1 MSSAALAGPSGPS
14 LQISG
19 TVYGDGQ
26 EVTISG
32 TAPGATGTFYAE
44 PLQVTA
50 NWVDGSG
57 NVVSTQTLY
66 AWCVDVFHEI
76 YVPIENAYNP
86 PGYLNYTYTPL
97 LTDNSAA
104 ASGDGAT
111 LSSTTIAQI
120 GALVNYGDSLIAAGT
135 APDLDKQVAAVQE
148 AIWQIEYNGDTTSAS
163 SAYSFAPVD
172 SSGATT
178 TYFDDDIAYAE
189 ANPVP
194 GTVYEIVPQDGRT
207 QSFAVGDAL
216 PPMTGPTGGGATG
229 AVPEPAT
236 WGLMLIGLG
245 TIGAGIRLRRRER
258 MAAQPA

>member
-26 EVTISG
+26 QVTISG

-57 NVVSTQTLY
+57 NVISTQTLY
-66 AWCVDVFHEI
+66 AWCVDVYHEI
-76 YVPIENAYNP
+76 YVPIGPGNYYSP

-97 LTDNSAA
+97 LNDNSSS
-104 ASGDGAT
+104 ASGNGAA
-111 LSSTTIAQI
+111 LSPTIIAQI
-120 GALVNYGDSLIAAGT
+120 GALVNYGDSLIAAGS
-135 APDLDKQVAAVQE
+135 APNLNQQVAAVQE
-148 AIWQIEYNGDTTSAS
+148 AIWQIEYNGDTTAPSATY
-163 SAYSFAPVD
+163 AFTPND
-172 SSGATT
+172 SSGLTT
-178 TYFDDDIAYAE
+178 TYFDDDITYAE
-189 ANPVP
+189 NNPAA
-194 GTVYEIVPQDGRT
+194 GTVYEIVPQDGST

-216 PPMTGPTGGGATG
+216 PPSLGPPGGAG
-229 AVPEPAT
+229 GVPEPAT

-258 MAAQPA
+258 LAAQAA